1 MECVGV
7 KVAGH
12 GAAEEEAAC
21 RRGKWER
28 RRVAR
33 AATASMVMVGVERRG
48 EGKWRIEQDFD
59 VGQVG
64 KYGEDK
70 IGKEC
75 SSAASANPLK
85 CGPRRE
91 CVRLRQKQDTAICR
105 LQSDECAHSETGW
118 QTERNTL
125 THCRSQKALAFMRML
140 GRTSSG
146 DR

>member
-28 RRVAR
+28 KRVAR

-48 EGKWRIEQDFD
+48 EGKWRIERDFD

-70 IGKEC
+70 IAKE
-75 SSAASANPLK
+75 SNSAASANPLK

-91 CVRLRQKQDTAICR
+91 CVRLHQREISAFCSR
-105 LQSDECAHSETGW
+105 MNAHIAKLDGKRRKIPSPIADH
-118 QTERNTL
+118 R
-125 THCRSQKALAFMRML
+125 RALAFMRMS